1 MQNANTNKIGF
12 RVAENLLC
20 PAVGSSVQER
30 DLEQVQQRELK
41 VIGDWSISYEE
52 MRELGLF

>member
-30 DLEQVQQRELK
+30 DLEQVQQRVES
-41 VIGDWSISYEE
+41 D
-52 MRELGLF
+52 RGLEHLI